1 MKGYIL
7 LITPL
12 LLVTAI
18 LISLNIFFQQSLQIE
33 IAEDF
38 NTQQL
43 ILAQTISTDIKE
55 YLVYM
60 KEEAVSLS
68 HIASKMDI
76 KSKQEFEWL
85 KYDVIGIKGPVKSDI
100 GILRDDGKVIF
111 YDGDRDILNQI
122 SKQLVSKAK
131 STPLGRSALI
141 ETLEIIYFVS
151 PVNSS
156 GRIIFLSINSHVL
169 ANHFL
174 SSIQSNKKGNT
185 WILTGNGNLL
195 YHPTKPD
202 MAGRNIYSTD
212 NTCFQCHRSF
222 EFEKAVIEGNA
233 NNKGKGIDPSEDE
246 RLIAYSK
253 VEMDEISW
261 TIFLSANYSNVIHIT
276 EKSMKL
282 YSYLIL
288 TILLTT
294 ILVSAALFIFNKKR
308 LMTKELEIRQENM
321 NRYAKDL
328 EEQVNEQTSK
338 IAREREKLSTI
349 LNAIGGGIILIDKQ
363 GKILWANEMIK
374 EIFKTEVAG
383 KYCEEL
389 WTDCDISSTYAKDN
403 IETTIISLKNNKSL
417 QMITAPVKDEQGQ
430 VYRYIRLIQD
440 ITEMKKMEEQIIN
453 SEKLASIGRLAAGIA
468 HEIGNP
474 LTSIFSYIQIL
485 RELEDDKFKKESI
498 ETIYFHIK
506 RISEILK
513 QLSGFSKM
521 PAIELKACQVNE
533 VIENSTR
540 LIQYDKQAQN
550 IVIIKELAD
559 SLPDITVDLNQLSQV
574 FINLILNAVD
584 AMLDGGRLTVRSYAE
599 DNNIVIEFED
609 TGVGIPRE
617 KLHMIFDPFYTT
629 KEKGTGLGLAVSYN
643 ILKKMNG
650 TLTVDSEPGKGTV
663 FKITLPING
672 SEGKDIKNAI

>member
-12 LLVTAI
+12 LLVTTI
-18 LISLNIFFQQSLQIE
+18 LISLNIFFQQSLQME

-38 NTQQL
+38 NSQQQ
-43 ILAQTISTDIKE
+43 ILAQTISTNIKE

-60 KEEAVSLS
+60 KEDTISIS
-68 HIASKMDI
+68 HIISKVDI
-76 KSKQEFEWL
+76 QSKQEFEWL
-85 KYDVIGIKGPVKSDI
+85 KSDVIGIKGLVKPDI
-100 GILRDDGKVIF
+100 GILRDDGEIIF
-111 YDGDRDILNQI
+111 YDGDRDTLNQI
-122 SKQLVSKAK
+122 SKQLVNKAK
-131 STPLGRSALI
+131 SAPFGSATLI
-141 ETLEIIYFVS
+141 ETPEVIYFVS
-151 PVNSS
+151 PVYNS
-156 GRIIFLSINSHVL
+156 RKIIFLSVNSIVL

-174 SSIQSNKKGNT
+174 SSIQSNTKGNT
-185 WILTGNGNLL
+185 WILTGKGTLL
-195 YHPTKPD
+195 YHPTQPD

-212 NTCFQCHRSF
+212 NTCFKCHKSF
-222 EFEKAVIEGNA
+222 EFERVVIEGEA
-233 NNKGKGIDPSEDE
+233 KSKGKVIGPSGDE

-253 VEMDEISW
+253 VDVDNISW
-261 TIFLSANYSNVIHIT
+261 TIFLSANYSDVIDIT

-294 ILVSAALFIFNKKR
+294 VFVSTALFIFNKKR
-308 LMTKELEIRQENM
+308 LMAKELKLKQENM

-328 EEQVNEQTSK
+328 EELVNEKTSE
-338 IAREREKLSTI
+338 IVREREKLTTI
-349 LNAIGGGIILIDKQ
+349 LNAMGGGIILIDKQ

-374 EIFKTEVAG
+374 GIFNMEVTG

-389 WTDCDISSTYAKDN
+389 WADCDISSTYSKDN
-403 IETTIISLKNNKSL
+403 VETTIMSLKNERFL
-417 QMITAPVKDEQGQ
+417 QMITAPVKDEHGE
-430 VYRYIRLIQD
+430 VYKYIRLIQD

-521 PAIELKACQVNE
+521 PAVELQACHVNE

-540 LIQYDKQAQN
+540 LIQYDKQAQG
-550 IVIIKELAD
+550 IVIVKELSD
-559 SLPDITVDLNQLSQV
+559 FLPDIAVDINQLSQV

-584 AMLDGGRLTVRSYAE
+584 AMPDGGKLLLRSYVE

-609 TGVGIPRE
+609 TGVGISRE
-617 KLHMIFDPFYTT
+617 NIFKIFDPFYTT

-643 ILKKMNG
+643 IIKKMKG
-650 TLTVDSEPGKGTV
+650 TLTVNSELGKGTV
-663 FKITLPING
+663 FKITLPINDME
-672 SEGKDIKNAI
+672 SKDIKNAI

>member
-1 MKGYIL
+1 MKGYLL

-18 LISLNIFFQQSLQIE
+18 LISLNIFFQQSLQME

-55 YLVYM
+55 YLAYM

-76 KSKQEFEWL
+76 QSKQEFEWL
-85 KYDVIGIKGPVKSDI
+85 KFDVIGIKGLVKPDI

-111 YDGDRDILNQI
+111 YDGDRDVLNQI
-122 SKQLVSKAK
+122 SKQLVNKAK
-131 STPLGRSALI
+131 STPFGRSALI
-141 ETLEIIYFVS
+141 ETPEILYFIS
-151 PVNSS
+151 PANNS
-156 GRIIFLSINSHVL
+156 GRIIFLSVNSLVL

-174 SSIQSNKKGNT
+174 SNIQSNRKGNT

-195 YHPTKPD
+195 YHPTQPG

-222 EFEKAVIEGNA
+222 DYEKVVIEGKA
-233 NNKGKGIDPSEDE
+233 NSKGKGIDPSGDE

-253 VEMDEISW
+253 VDVDDISW
-261 TIFLSANYSNVIHIT
+261 AIFLSANYSDVMHIT

-294 ILVSAALFIFNKKR
+294 IFVSTALFTFNKKR
-308 LMTKELEIRQENM
+308 LMAKELEMRQENM

-328 EEQVNEQTSK
+328 EEQVNEKTSR
-338 IAREREKLSTI
+338 IVREREKLSTI
-349 LNAIGGGIILIDKQ
+349 LNAIGGGIILINKQ

-403 IETTIISLKNNKSL
+403 VETTIISLKNKKFL
-417 QMITAPVKDEQGQ
+417 QMITAPVKDEHGK

-521 PAIELKACQVNE
+521 PAVELQACQVNE

-540 LIQYDKQAQN
+540 LIQYDKQAQG
-550 IVIIKELAD
+550 IVIVKELSD

-584 AMLDGGRLTVRSYAE
+584 AMPDGGRLLLRSYVE
-599 DNNIVIEFED
+599 DNNIVIEFDD

-617 KLHMIFDPFYTT
+617 NLFIIFDPFYTT

-643 ILKKMNG
+643 IIKKMKG
-650 TLTVDSEPGKGTV
+650 TLTVDSEPGKGSV
-663 FKITLPING
+663 FKITLPL
-672 SEGKDIKNAI
+672 SDVEGENI